1 MADNDTDPPPPYSS
15 VTLDSPP
22 PFMAYEQVVYN
33 SKYDVTQKTVPYY
46 VQKDPAKVAAII
58 VTQHNV
64 LHASSKKQGSC
75 GRSAKCYGG
84 LAGALLLLVLL
95 GLAIWLGVCYGPK
108 AHSVHSDSNCK
119 GNDCNHEHDNSHE
132 QEDDKGHH
140 GGFNSPDTCSNSSI
154 LCDAIQACQQSNDE
168 TNCVRFGDGEVLQV
182 KTAQDGRFLPVCYQ
196 GLDTSYANQ
205 ICAQLGFRRSYASS
219 PVKSTDSVALS
230 LKLRTD
236 SLIQGLVNVSSTCA
250 NEQVVSLQCTDCGKQ
265 QTTSRIIGGSASK
278 LGQWPWQ
285 VSLHF
290 NGRHVCGGSL
300 ISPDFVVSA
309 AHCFQGTMT
318 NTGSWR
324 VYVGTISQ
332 NYLQIFSNVKK
343 IIVNENYNG
352 RSNDNDITLLKLDKP
367 VDFSDT
373 VQPVC
378 LPGFDQNFSETSE
391 CWTSGFGTT
400 EEGGDHASTN
410 LMGVTVNIIDS
421 RVCNSSRVY
430 NGAISKNML
439 CSGDMNGGRDSCQGD
454 SGGPLVCKG
463 GNGRWY
469 LVGIT
474 SWGAGCGER
483 LRPGVY
489 SKVTSL
495 LPWIYSTMQQE
506 KP

>member
-1 MADNDTDPPPPYSS
+1 MADNDTKDPPPPYSS

-22 PFMAYEQVVYN
+22 PFVAYEQVVYN

-46 VQKDPAKVAAII
+46 VQKDPAQVAAII
-58 VTQHNV
+58 VTQHNA
-64 LHASSKKQGSC
+64 LHASSNKQVSC
-75 GRSAKCYGG
+75 GHRTKCYGG

-95 GLAIWLGVCYGPK
+95 GLAIWLGVYYRPK
-108 AHSVHSDSNCK
+108 VHKDD
-119 GNDCNHEHDNSHE
+119 GWDN
-132 QEDDKGHH
+132 
-140 GGFNSPDTCSNSSI
+140 GGFKSPNTCSNSSVP
-154 LCDAIQACQQSNDE
+154 CDAIQACQQSNDE

-196 GLDTSYANQ
+196 GLDTNYANQ

-230 LKLRTD
+230 LRLRTD
-236 SLIQGLVNVSSTCA
+236 SLIQGLVNVSLTCED
-250 NEQVVSLQCTDCGKQ
+250 EQVVSLQCTDCGKQ

-290 NGRHVCGGSL
+290 NRRHVCGGSL
-300 ISPDFVVSA
+300 ISPDFVVTA
-309 AHCFQGTMT
+309 AHCFQGPMM

-324 VYVGTISQ
+324 VYVGAISQ
-332 NYLQIFSNVKK
+332 NNLQIFSNIKK
-343 IIVNENYNG
+343 IIVNENYND
-352 RSNDNDITLLKLDKP
+352 RTNDNDIALLKLDKP

-400 EEGGDHASTN
+400 EEGGGHASTN

-430 NGAISKNML
+430 NGAISKNMV
-439 CSGDMNGGRDSCQGD
+439 CSGDLNGGRDSCQGD
-454 SGGPLVCKG
+454 SGGPLMCKG
-463 GNGRWY
+463 DNERWY

-483 LRPGVY
+483 LKPGVY